1 MLPKAGFRGGF
12 TLSRPR
18 ARKSCRRRGLL
29 LVSTWRGAPVL
40 QHHPPALGVCLSLKW
55 MQPSR
60 FCLLSA
66 CRQHLVI
73 IITRSFSFSAC
84 ACLSEVTVTS
94 ASHAPFVSLRGAST
108 PISVF
113 SRNPRANIIK
123 QVFTHLSLGHVCVA
137 SRSFNTNQCSVSTTR
152 HVPGKTKGR
161 GVIRV
166 EPSVLGRLHLMDPL
180 TVFDCRKFKVRSH
193 FGVDTVVS

>member
-94 ASHAPFVSLRGAST
+94 ASHAPFVSLRGASI
-108 PISVF
+108 P
-113 SRNPRANIIK
+113 
-123 QVFTHLSLGHVCVA
+123 CVLL
-137 SRSFNTNQCSVSTTR
+137 
-152 HVPGKTKGR
+152 
-161 GVIRV
+161 I
-166 EPSVLGRLHLMDPL
+166 EPN
-180 TVFDCRKFKVRSH
+180 
-193 FGVDTVVS
+193 